1 MKRYLRAGLI
11 VIVAGL
17 FGAIYSQDDLPKKP
31 FPEWSKR
38 EAEAILNNSPWARQ
52 QEVRIKFDKETQKAA
67 GSYSGVSSAAAAQSE
82 TEVSSQVPVDFVFT
96 LRLRSALPVRQA
108 MVRLRQLQSDV
119 KMSDQERASYDAR
132 TKGLL
137 ECPACAN

>member
-1 MKRYLRAGLI
+1 MRSYLRAGLI
-11 VIVAGL
+11 LIVAGL
-17 FGAIYSQDDLPKKP
+17 CGSICAQNDLPNKP

-96 LRLRSALPVRQA
+96 VRLRSALPVRQA
-108 MVRLRQLQSDV
+108 MVRLKNLEANLE
-119 KMSDQERASYDAR
+119 KMTGE
-132 TKGLL
+132 
-137 ECPACAN
+137 